1 MVVAVYPVDHSQ
13 ESSQVQDLGDDDGV
27 DVGDDDGDDDVL
39 PEDISSEAQFIKEN
53 YSFLK

>member
-1 MVVAVYPVDHSQ
+1 MVVAVYPVDHRQ